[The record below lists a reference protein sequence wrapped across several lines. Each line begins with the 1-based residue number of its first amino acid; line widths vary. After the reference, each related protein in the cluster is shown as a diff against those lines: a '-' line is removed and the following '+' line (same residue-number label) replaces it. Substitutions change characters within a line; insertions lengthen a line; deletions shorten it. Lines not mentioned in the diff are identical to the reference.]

1 MGISRKTETVAIKLT
16 LSADLAQE
24 LRLVRDAA
32 ERAGYEFS
40 LETEIAEALAAI
52 RQQLPPDAMTAANP
66 HAEPG

>member
-16 LSADLAQE
+16 LSAELGQE

-32 ERAGYEFS
+32 ERAGYDFS

-52 RQQLPPDAMTAANP
+52 RQQLPPDAMAAGNP
-66 HAEPG
+66 DAEPG

>member
-16 LSADLAQE
+16 LSAELAQE

-52 RQQLPPDAMTAANP
+52 RQQLPPDAMTAGNP
-66 HAEPG
+66 DAEPG